1 MNVLEFLIHLDDD
14 QIVEAIRQAELR
26 TSGEI
31 RVYIAKEKAPEPMKS
46 AIEQFERMGMTQTRE
61 RNGVLI
67 FVAPRSQTFA
77 IIGDEGVHRHCGQEF
92 WNEVS
97 EQMRS
102 RFREDPT
109 SAITHAIARAGE
121 HLARHFPRQADDRNE
136 LSDAVER
143 G

>member
-14 QIVEAIRQAELR
+14 RIVEAIREAELR

-31 RVYIAKEKAPEPMKS
+31 RVYIAKEKAPEPMPA

-67 FVAPRSQTFA
+67 FVAPKSQTFA

-97 EQMRS
+97 EAMRA
-102 RFREDPT
+102 RFRDDPT
-109 SAITHAIARAGE
+109 AAITFAIARAGE
-121 HLARHFPRQADDRNE
+121 HLSRHFPRQPNDQNE
-136 LSDAVER
+136 LPDAVER

>member
-1 MNVLEFLIHLDDD
+1 MNLIDFFIHLDDD
-14 QIVEAIRQAELR
+14 AIVEAIREAELR

-31 RVYIAKEKAPEPMKS
+31 RVYIAKEKAPEPMS
-46 AIEQFERMGMTQTRE
+46 AAIAQFERMGMTQTAE

-67 FVAPRSQTFA
+67 FVAPKSQTFA

-97 EQMRS
+97 DEMRA

-121 HLARHFPRQADDRNE
+121 HLSRHFPRRTDDRNE
-136 LSDAVER
+136 LPDAVER

>member
-14 QIVEAIRQAELR
+14 RIVKAIRNAELR

-31 RVYIAKEKAPEPMKS
+31 RVYISKEKAHDPMPA
-46 AIEQFERMGMTQTRE
+46 AIAQFERMGMTQTRE

-67 FVAPRSQTFA
+67 FVAPKSQTFA
-77 IIGDEGVHRHCGQEF
+77 IIGDEGVHKHCGQDF

-97 EQMRS
+97 DEMRA

-109 SAITHAIARAGE
+109 AAITHAIARAAE
-121 HLARHFPRQADDRNE
+121 HLAQHFPRRDDDQNE
-136 LSDAVER
+136 LPDAVER